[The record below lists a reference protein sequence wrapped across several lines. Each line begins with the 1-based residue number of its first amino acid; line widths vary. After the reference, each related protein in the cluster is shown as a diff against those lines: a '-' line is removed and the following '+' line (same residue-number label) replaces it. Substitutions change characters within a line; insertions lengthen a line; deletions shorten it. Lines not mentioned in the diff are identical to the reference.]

1 MANLQIANKCNLFS
15 YSFAE
20 ENKEICQKLKELH
33 QKPIR
38 FWQKTQGFEK
48 NSRVWGPVGPTG
60 PPKSAQKTSLNYIE
74 LLNKDSGCCIVLCS

>member
-20 ENKEICQKLKELH
+20 ENQEICQKLKELY
-33 QKPIR
+33 QKPLM
-38 FWQKTQGFEK
+38 FWEKKLKDLKK

-60 PPKSAQKTSLNYIE
+60 PQKSAQKTSL
-74 LLNKDSGCCIVLCS
+74 G